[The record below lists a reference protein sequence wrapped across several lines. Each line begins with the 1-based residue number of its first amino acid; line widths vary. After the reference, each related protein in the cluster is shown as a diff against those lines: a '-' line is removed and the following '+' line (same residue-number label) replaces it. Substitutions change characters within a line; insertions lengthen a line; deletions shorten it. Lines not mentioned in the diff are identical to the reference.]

1 MFKDKNI
8 IIFAAHPDDVECG
21 MGGTLNQLA
30 KYNPKVVV
38 MADTVQNNG
47 DKIKEE
53 LKNSMKT
60 QKVSYSLHSF
70 EVDNLEKDKV
80 EIRKIIYS
88 YRDADIIFA
97 PSKSSQHQ
105 DHRLIGEAVDDI
117 MLEKTIFYY
126 EDIRS
131 GQNEHINFWNS
142 LSEEDMEAKYRMI
155 AQYGTQLAKRHYF
168 NNESMITMA
177 KFRGGQVKKKYAEG
191 FEVFRLVL

>member
-38 MADTVQNNG
+38 MAGTVQNNG

-97 PSKSSQHQ
+97 PSKRSQHQ

-142 LSEEDMEAKYRMI
+142 LSEEDMEAADAAATKDE
-155 AQYGTQLAKRHYF
+155 ASDKEGKDEADEEKGKD
-168 NNESMITMA
+168 ED
-177 KFRGGQVKKKYAEG
+177 KKKKVSAAKKPAKKAAKK
-191 FEVFRLVL
+191 